1 MSKSAADRKL
11 DGELKGEG
19 KMAEVIDF
27 AEAAKKIK
35 EKKKGKQERVQLL
48 TNLVEDKEEV
58 EAASKTK
65 NRVTELILNEGMKK
79 PWFMELQLTKLY
91 MGIPPD
97 ADRGTIQGFQA
108 EVKYVRERAWKTH
121 SVVKSS
127 EMEKKE
133 RVALQ
138 WRLTWFINS
147 LNRMESYLSNL
158 LKASADDRKKLNRTS
173 RKELSSEQKKIL
185 SDRRTVSKRIDLLKS
200 KVVHDRHVKAKIK
213 KIAGVN

>member
-1 MSKSAADRKL
+1 MAKSAAAKKL
-11 DGELKGEG
+11 EASEKSN
-19 KMAEVIDF
+19 VIDF

-35 EKKKGKQERVQLL
+35 EKKKGKKERVQLL

-65 NRVTELILNEGMKK
+65 NRVTELILNEGMRK

-97 ADRGTIQGFQA
+97 ADRGDIQGFHT

-121 SVVKSS
+121 SVVKAS
-127 EMEKKE
+127 ELEKKE

-138 WRLTWFINS
+138 WKLTFFIRA

-158 LKASADDRKKLNRTS
+158 LKASADDRKKLHRTS
-173 RKELSSEQKKIL
+173 RKELSREQKKIL
-185 SDRRTVSKRIDLLKS
+185 SDRKTVGERIGFLKHR
-200 KVVHDRHVKAKIK
+200 VVHDRHVKAKIK
-213 KIAGVN
+213 QIAGVN

>member
-1 MSKSAADRKL
+1 MAKSVAAKKL
-11 DGELKGEG
+11 DTGDG

-58 EAASKTK
+58 EIASKTK

-97 ADRGTIQGFQA
+97 ADRGSIQGFQT

-147 LNRMESYLSNL
+147 LSRMESYLSNL
-158 LKASADDRKKLNRTS
+158 LKASSDDRKKLNRTS

-185 SDRRTVSKRIDLLKS
+185 SDRRTVSKRIDLLKR

-213 KIAGVN
+213 EIAGVN